1 MKNNKNTTKLQRVQ
15 FTIQEIWQAL
25 RGDVHKSK
33 KKYTRKNKSWKNNIN
48 EE

>member
-25 RGDVHKSK
+25 RGDVHNRSRVRIYLK
-33 KKYTRKNKSWKNNIN
+33 
-48 EE
+48 